1 MLRRVAPSLR
11 RAILTSSAHGRAGA
25 QLTEPGLSPRHA
37 LLPQWRL
44 CSSAAST
51 NSPPPPPPP
60 PSSPPQ
66 GTPRPAGGSTVSSL
80 NPAEVAKFAA
90 IAETWRDPNSSK
102 PLEGL
107 KVIDVGCGGGILSE
121 PLARMG
127 ATVTGIDAVDK
138 NIKIARVHAA
148 SDPSTASIEYFCTT
162 AEDLVKENKQFDAV
176 ISLEVIEHVANP
188 SGFCESLSALT
199 VPNGATVIS
208 TINRS
213 MRAYATAIVAAEY
226 ILNWLPKGTHQ
237 WSKLV
242 TPEELV
248 LILERASISVQE
260 MAGFVYNPLRGEWS
274 LSDDLTDKSGPS
286 FSYPTAQI
294 FLAGPPSSSVNSRP
308 IITSTTTAAAVSAIT
323 LSLPPVKSRLEQA
336 MLRRLPPCLRRA
348 LPASS
353 SSNSAPRRGVR
364 LAEHGQ
370 SPPQSAPPPP
380 SPATQKDGAV
390 RTPGGGS
397 AAEVAHFASFAET
410 WWDTEGPFK
419 HLLVMNPTRV
429 SFIRSILCKHFRR
442 DPNSSKPLEGLKI
455 IDVGCAAGML
465 SEPLA
470 RMGATVTGIDA
481 ADESIKIARV
491 HAASDPLTAS
501 IEYLCTT
508 AGCRHHLQD
517 SEVQRFL
524 VIEHVDNPSEF
535 CGSLSALTVPNGAF
549 VISTINRSIR
559 AFATM
564 IIPKGTHHWSKLV
577 TPDELVQMLEK
588 ASIYVQE
595 MAGIGYNPWRGDFSM
610 SKDTSV
616 DYFAYG
622 IKKVETPSVVSQ
634 TQA

>member
-25 QLTEPGLSPRHA
+25 QLTEPGLSPPHA

-44 CSSAAST
+44 CSSAASAKT
-51 NSPPPPPPP
+51 PPPP
-60 PSSPPQ
+60 PSPPQ
-66 GTPRPAGGSTVSSL
+66 GTTRPAGGSTVSSL

-90 IAETWRDPNSSK
+90 IAETWWDSEGPFKPLHLMNPTRLSFIRSTLCRHFRRDPNSSK

-138 NIKIARVHAA
+138 NIKIARVHA
-148 SDPSTASIEYFCTT
+148 
-162 AEDLVKENKQFDAV
+162 
-176 ISLEVIEHVANP
+176 VIEHVANP

-274 LSDDLTDKSGPS
+274 LSDDLNVNYIAYGMKKVETPS
-286 FSYPTAQI
+286 DDAP
-294 FLAGPPSSSVNSRP
+294 PPSSVP
-308 IITSTTTAAAVSAIT
+308 PASA
-323 LSLPPVKSRLEQA
+323 
-336 MLRRLPPCLRRA
+336 
-348 LPASS
+348 PASS
-353 SSNSAPRRGVR
+353 SSSTSAARRGVR

-380 SPATQKDGAV
+380 SPSNTQKDAV

-397 AAEVAHFASFAET
+397 AASSLNPAEVAHFASFAET
-410 WWDTEGPFK
+410 W
-419 HLLVMNPTRV
+419 
-429 SFIRSILCKHFRR
+429 R
-442 DPNSSKPLEGLKI
+442 DPNSSNPLEGLKI

-501 IEYLCTT
+501 IEYFCTT

-535 CGSLSALTVPNGAF
+535 CESLSALTVPNGAT

-559 AFATM
+559 AF
-564 IIPKGTHHWSKLV
+564 GV
-577 TPDELVQMLEK
+577 
-588 ASIYVQE
+588 
-595 MAGIGYNPWRGDFSM
+595 
-610 SKDTSV
+610 
-616 DYFAYG
+616 
-622 IKKVETPSVVSQ
+622 
-634 TQA
+634 